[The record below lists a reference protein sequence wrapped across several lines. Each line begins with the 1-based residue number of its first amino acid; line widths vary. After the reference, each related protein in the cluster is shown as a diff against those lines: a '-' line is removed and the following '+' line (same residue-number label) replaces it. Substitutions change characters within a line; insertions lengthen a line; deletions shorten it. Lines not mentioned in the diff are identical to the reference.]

1 MPVSKSHYGC
11 VLHSTSQIGRRGL
24 GEFYCNVTTG
34 LNMNKTTQFTALA
47 VSVSLLAAGCASR
60 SEDVAASYVSPTT
73 YSSYS
78 CRELSA
84 EAQRVSAAA
93 AAASGAQDSQRTKDA
108 VATTAALVIFWPAAF
123 FVSGNNAQ
131 IAELARLKGQMQAVE
146 AASIQKKCG
155 ISFQRA

>member
-1 MPVSKSHYGC
+1 
-11 VLHSTSQIGRRGL
+11 
-24 GEFYCNVTTG
+24 
-34 LNMNKTTQFTALA
+34 MNKTTQFTALA
-47 VSVSLLAAGCASR
+47 VSLSLLAAGCASR

-93 AAASGAQDSQRTKDA
+93 ASGAQDSQHTKDA

-131 IAELARLKGQMQAVE
+131 TAELARLKGQMQAVE